1 MIKDFPIWK
10 GAKKPS
16 ALSILN
22 TICTWKATEANR
34 NRPWFSI
41 TNSIKNSKVEWI
53 FSEKAVRHSSSMSA
67 GVWIPVTRVSDGM
80 AKILQ
85 QKLSKLRQIGFCD
98 KNCVNL
104 GLLGQTLIAD
114 QDHEKNGRLGCSFL
128 SFLVTR
134 ECKTTHFYFEITH
147 WV

>member
-41 TNSIKNSKVEWI
+41 SNSITNSKVEYI
-53 FSEKAVRHSSSMSA
+53 FFEKVVRHSSSMSA

-80 AKILQ
+80 AKIIQ
-85 QKLSKLRQIGFCD
+85 QKSRKLRKIGFYD
-98 KNCVNL
+98 KIL
-104 GLLGQTLIAD
+104 
-114 QDHEKNGRLGCSFL
+114 
-128 SFLVTR
+128 
-134 ECKTTHFYFEITH
+134 
-147 WV
+147 